1 MDAHVPQR
9 KGVVRLNLAAQPR
22 RWPALILAVAWG
34 LLLALVPWWIGAP
47 LLLALV
53 IAQLTRA
60 PRLQPYSG
68 VIRRAL
74 RWGFAGVSIA
84 SYRAFGGHALGLTFA
99 LLVALAGFSLLVLLE
114 SWQNRKPLRDAT
126 LAAESPEW
134 RDMAMAPVGP
144 SASII
149 ELESPTW
156 MASSDWPA
164 DATFHIEC
172 LTDQSY
178 RVGKHTKIHHVEPQM
193 SLSKGQGWVAW
204 PMTAGRG
211 VVLYDLARDKAFRV
225 RGWQLFGWR
234 GDEAWLT
241 RGDDQPPLALS
252 HVLGQDHIDE

>member
-9 KGVVRLNLAAQPR
+9 KGVVRLNPAAQRR
-22 RWPALILAVAWG
+22 RWPRLILAIAWTV
-34 LLLALVPWWIGAP
+34 LLALLPWWIGAP

-53 IAQLTRA
+53 IAQLTHV
-60 PRLQPYSG
+60 PRLQQYSG
-68 VIRRAL
+68 VMRRAL
-74 RWGFAGVSIA
+74 RWGLAGVLVA
-84 SYRAFGGHALGLTFA
+84 SYRAFGGHALGLTFT
-99 LLVALAGFSLLVLLE
+99 LLLALAGFSLLVLLE

-144 SASII
+144 SAVII
-149 ELESPTW
+149 EIESPTW
-156 MASSDWPA
+156 MTSSDLPIG
-164 DATFHIEC
+164 ATFRVER

-178 RVGKHTKIHHVEPQM
+178 RVGKDTKILHVEPQM
-193 SLSKGQGWVAW
+193 CLSKGQGWVAW
-204 PMTAGRG
+204 PMTAERG
-211 VVLYDLARDKAFRV
+211 VVLYDLARDKAFRL